1 MASKPA
7 SLPRWANVGG
17 SIVVPISAKLD
28 VGFVAD
34 EEPPAQ
40 YLNFLHN
47 LVFQWMDYLN
57 DGNLEGA
64 HTIDNTLGVTG
75 LITATAGLTAAV
87 NQDVTVSGSGE
98 FKHGELVSS
107 VPPAAG
113 ERPEGSTWQL
123 LQTDGGVAAAWIT
136 PSSANDAVMFPI
148 TLKHGDQIKSI
159 DVFVRDTTGAHPIS
173 CDLWKSTPTT
183 DANAQVGATDT
194 SAGDGTRQTLNIGS
208 LTETLASD
216 AIYQVIVRA
225 DTATGTGHKVYG
237 IEVTYDRP

>member
-47 LVFQWMDYLN
+47 LVFQWLDYLN
-57 DGNLEGA
+57 DGDLEGA

-107 VPPAAG
+107 LPPAAG
-113 ERPEGSTWQL
+113 ILAVGSSWQML
-123 LQTDGGVAAAWIT
+123 KNDGAVAAQWLV
-136 PSSANDAVMFPI
+136 PSGANDAVLFPI
-148 TLKHGDQIKSI
+148 VLKHGDRIKSI
-159 DVFVRDTTGAHPIS
+159 DVFVRDTAAANAIS

-183 DANAQVGATDT
+183 GANAKAGSTDT

-208 LTETLASD
+208 LTETLATD
-216 AIYQVIVRA
+216 TIYQLIVRA
-225 DTATGTGHKVYG
+225 DTATGTTHAIYG